1 MLSGS
6 ATSNQ
11 TRNRFGYFHNSDVK
25 VRRLSAKDFAGAL
38 IRIMPSRNYALG
50 MHDAQFAESVMP
62 YRDVT
67 RLDAHGRPEF
77 SYWSVEGVSVF
88 PYVGRSGESIVSR
101 RTLAAAEGG
110 ADRVETA
117 DPLCDLM
124 KYCKD
129 NKLEQFTEQNGKKSA
144 LLSWPDSP
152 AFLTVQVASRQ
163 NPVPTMLVTM
173 LSSSSID
180 DGLKAALNIYASPP
194 MLPARQPELWPQYA
208 FGDITSPGHDALYV
222 WAEKRPIGS
231 REVWALA
238 LNQGK
243 DMNVPAT
250 FANQPTP
257 QLTPAELLQR
267 PNLRDL
273 NLWNIPTYQAVVDW
287 ILEDGFLPAE
297 LVRVACGHSA
307 NISAIAGAA
316 HAGAPTSVPVTMGH
330 GGPAWAPAPA
340 GFPGAPAPAG
350 FPAAPAGFP
359 APPQFP
365 GAQPQLPGA
374 PAAPQFPAAPAGFP
388 GAQPQFPGAPAAPQ
402 FPAASAGFPA
412 PPQFPGAQPQFPAAP
427 AGFPAPPQFPGAQP
441 QFPAAPAGFPAPQFP
456 GAPAAPQFPGA
467 PAYQPMAVSP
477 PAAAGF
483 AGAPPPMPP
492 APPAGTSFAAME
504 AAARQEPLVV
514 TPTTAPERGYWVSL
528 GGVVAA
534 QPVMESD
541 LGAFLPTVGPDT
553 RLKDALDPNS
563 VWLTKD
569 ELAAHLSAAAPAP
582 FTAAPAAA
590 AVSGPLS
597 AAEVQQLQDLQHR
610 LETNPASLGQQDYG
624 LFAELSARARTQPA
638 G

>member
-374 PAAPQFPAAPAGFP
+374 PAAPQFP
-388 GAQPQFPGAPAAPQ
+388 
-402 FPAASAGFPA
+402 
-412 PPQFPGAQPQFPAAP
+412 
-427 AGFPAPPQFPGAQP
+427 
-441 QFPAAPAGFPAPQFP
+441 
-456 GAPAAPQFPGA
+456 GA